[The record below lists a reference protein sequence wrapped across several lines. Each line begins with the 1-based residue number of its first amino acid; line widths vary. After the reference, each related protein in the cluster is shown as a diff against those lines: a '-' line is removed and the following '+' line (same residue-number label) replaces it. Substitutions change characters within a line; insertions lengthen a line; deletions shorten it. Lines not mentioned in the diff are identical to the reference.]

1 MQVNLNDIISK
12 DWRTRDRIFF
22 KIDSRLYYMLKS
34 VLHMNYPCHYMI
46 IDEEFD
52 KDKDY
57 EIIAH
62 NNLCIMKIILRHSY
76 DCDLRG
82 TKVEVYR
89 KDETE
94 PFITFDNNSCLDHK
108 FDYIS
113 AQSRIIA
120 EAYDKHESCKHYSV
134 GVGNGIMIGYYYID
148 GSKLKFTTSPH
159 VYKECE

>member
-1 MQVNLNDIISK
+1 MILSQTIGVQE
-12 DWRTRDRIFF
+12 TEYFF

-34 VLHMNYPCHYMI
+34 VLHMDYPCQYMI

-52 KDKDY
+52 KDKNY

-62 NNLCIMKIILRHSY
+62 NNLCILKIKLRHRY

-82 TKVEVYR
+82 TKVEIYR

-94 PFITFDNNSCLDHK
+94 PFIIFDNNNCLDHK

-113 AQSRIIA
+113 QQSRIIA
-120 EAYDKHESCKHYSV
+120 DAYDKHESCKHYSI
-134 GVGNGIMIGYYYID
+134 GVGNGIMTGYYYID
-148 GSKLKFTTSPH
+148 GDKLKFTTSTH
-159 VYKECE
+159 VYKDVT